1 MTALEI
7 DRALSRVMTDQWNK
21 SKQKLSDLPSD
32 AKNERKAIQI
42 EVGMYSLFM
51 RFGQLC
57 SVKAEEMKVE
67 QRERVFYIEQR
78 ERVLYI
84 REQMILREKQ
94 LSAFPKIKALYE
106 AADADEKQRIIAA
119 FQGEIQMR
127 CQMYARYLKD
137 WEAAKQNGDAEE
149 SFEAGVKVAVVEE
162 GFRLWEQWRK
172 TNGIYPDLIE

>member
-42 EVGMYSLFM
+42 EVGMYSLFV

-57 SVKAEEMKVE
+57 SVKAEEMKV
-67 QRERVFYIEQR
+67 EQR

-106 AADADEKQRIIAA
+106 AADADEKQRIVAA

-127 CQMYARYLKD
+127 CQMYAQYLKD

-162 GFRLWEQWRK
+162 GFWLWEQWRK
-172 TNGIYPDLIE
+172 ANGIYPDLIE

>member
-32 AKNERKAIQI
+32 AKNERKAIRI

-57 SVKAEEMKVE
+57 SVKAEEMKV
-67 QRERVFYIEQR
+67 EQR

-106 AADADEKQRIIAA
+106 AADADEKQRIVAA

>member
-32 AKNERKAIQI
+32 AKNERKAIRI
-42 EVGMYSLFM
+42 EVGMYSFFM

-57 SVKAEEMKVE
+57 SVKAEEMKV
-67 QRERVFYIEQR
+67 EQR

-106 AADADEKQRIIAA
+106 AADADEKQRIVAA

>member
-7 DRALSRVMTDQWNK
+7 DRALSRVVTDQWNK

-57 SVKAEEMKVE
+57 SVKAEEMKV
-67 QRERVFYIEQR
+67 EQR

-137 WEAAKQNGDAEE
+137 WEAAKQNGEAEE